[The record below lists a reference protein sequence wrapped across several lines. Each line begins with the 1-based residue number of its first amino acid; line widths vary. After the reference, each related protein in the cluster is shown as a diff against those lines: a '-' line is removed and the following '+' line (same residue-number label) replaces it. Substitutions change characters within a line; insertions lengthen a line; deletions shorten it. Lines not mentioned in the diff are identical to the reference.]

1 MTYLDTS
8 ALLKRF
14 VAEPGTV
21 VVNTLV
27 SRQGPVAT
35 AKIAYAETHAAFARR
50 HRVGNLSGP
59 QYALTCRR
67 FENEWET
74 WVRVDLDDDVLA
86 LARDMV
92 RRHPL
97 RGFDAIHLASAL
109 ALRTSVG
116 EDLSFAA
123 ADGRLLN
130 AARAERLRALNVERP
145 AH

>member
-1 MTYLDTS
+1 VTYLDTS

-14 VAEPGTV
+14 VAEPGTD

-27 SRQGPVAT
+27 SRHGPVAT
-35 AKIAYAETHAAFARR
+35 AKIAYAEAHAAFARR
-50 HRVGNLSGP
+50 HRAGNLSGP

-67 FENEWET
+67 FEHEWHA
-74 WVRVDLDDDVLA
+74 WVRIDLDDDVLA

-109 ALRTSVG
+109 ALRISTG

-123 ADGRLLN
+123 ADGSLLN
-130 AARAERLRALNVERP
+130 AARAERLRALNVERTT
-145 AH
+145 H

>member
-67 FENEWET
+67 FEHEWET

-92 RRHPL
+92 RFEQLYRSRL
-97 RGFDAIHLASAL
+97 AAYGRADYRIAIHSDDLSAAVEVIL
-109 ALRTSVG
+109 ALP
-116 EDLSFAA
+116 LFA
-123 ADGRLLN
+123 
-130 AARAERLRALNVERP
+130 
-145 AH
+145 

>member
-14 VAEPGTV
+14 VAEPGTD

-27 SRQGPVAT
+27 SRHGPVAT
-35 AKIAYAETHAAFARR
+35 AKIAYAEAHAAFARR
-50 HRVGNLSGP
+50 HRAGNLSGP

-67 FENEWET
+67 FEHEWQT
-74 WVRVDLDDDVLA
+74 WVRIDLDDDVLA

-109 ALRTSVG
+109 ALRISTG

-123 ADGRLLN
+123 ADGSLLN
-130 AARAERLRALNVERP
+130 AARAERLRALNVERTT
-145 AH
+145 H